1 VRERKREKVG
11 RVVSD
16 RMDKTVMVAVQ
27 MLRQHRLYQR
37 TMRQTKKYMAHDET
51 NTCRVGDLVRLQESR
66 PISRHKHWRVVQ
78 VLEEAARRGKAVG
91 LPEVAR
97 VAAATDAQV
106 VAGANLAPEPLF
118 PATAA
123 DGGAGGSDA
132 ARGGRR
138 ER

>member
-1 VRERKREKVG
+1 MRERKREKVG

-37 TMRQTKKYMAHDET
+37 TMRQTKKYMAHDEA
-51 NTCRVGDLVRLQESR
+51 NTCRIGDLVRLQEAR

-91 LPEVAR
+91 LPGVAQAA
-97 VAAATDAQV
+97 VVTDVQTIASADVAPDVLSPSAAAGEESGTD
-106 VAGANLAPEPLF
+106 GAESE
-118 PATAA
+118 
-123 DGGAGGSDA
+123 GQ
-132 ARGGRR
+132 

>member
-27 MLRQHRLYQR
+27 TLRQHRLYQR

-51 NTCRVGDLVRLQESR
+51 NTCRVGDLVRLQEAR
-66 PISRHKHWRVVQ
+66 PISRHKHWRVIQ

-97 VAAATDAQV
+97 ASAATDVQA
-106 VAGANLAPEPLF
+106 VASADVAPELLSPS
-118 PATAA
+118 AA
-123 DGGAGGSDA
+123 EASEASGGGEVES
-132 ARGGRR
+132 GGRR
-138 ER
+138 